1 MSYTYDGLTYSS
13 MGSLPKNAEKSFQ
26 FFLIRLLSGTASVS
40 NSKFIS
46 KQRIDYSQLPPAVQT
61 KKLSAAVAD
70 FLSTYEVGGDP
81 KSFIQKTI
89 SDNRRFYQDLLGEFS
104 NYYLQEQR
112 GNQTAA
118 FIFLYRILEK
128 LSYSVPLLYCATQ
141 RDYMGPFNDLKAL
154 FDDKVKGELSL
165 FKKFLNQGRFIDSI
179 KLDITYQ
186 LQFSSN
192 CGYASKYF
200 ELARKHHNDY
210 VSEDSNAYQLG
221 IKFRQVPELLIKLRN
236 RFFHSLTGEDKH
248 NIRLEEILDPDEFFA
263 CVNPVFC
270 SFLSIVTLQT
280 LARKYQ
286 SQDS

>member
-1 MSYTYDGLTYSS
+1 MEYIYDGLTYSS
-13 MGSLPKNAEKSFQ
+13 MGSLPKNADKSSQ
-26 FFLIRLLSGTASVS
+26 FFLIKLLSGAASVS
-40 NSKFIS
+40 NTKSTA
-46 KQRIDYSQLPPAVQT
+46 KQRMDYSLLPPKIQT
-61 KKLSAAVAD
+61 KKPSAAVVD
-70 FLSTYEVGGDP
+70 FLSGYGVGGNP
-81 KSFIQKTI
+81 RSFIQKTS
-89 SDNRRFYQDLLGEFS
+89 SDNRKFYQELLAEFS

-118 FIFLYRILEK
+118 FVFLYRILEK

-141 RDYMGPFNDLKAL
+141 RDYMGTFNELKAL
-154 FDDKVKGELSL
+154 FDDKTKGELAL

-179 KLDITYQ
+179 KLDIGYT

-192 CGYASKYF
+192 RGHESKYF
-200 ELARKHHNDY
+200 DLAKKHHTDY
-210 VSEDSNAYQLG
+210 VSGDANTHQLE

-263 CVNPVFC
+263 CVNPIFC
-270 SFLSIVTLQT
+270 SFLAIITLHT

-286 SQDS
+286 S

>member
-13 MGSLPKNAEKSFQ
+13 MGSLPKNAEKSSQ
-26 FFLIRLLSGTASVS
+26 FLLVRLLSGTASVS
-40 NSKFIS
+40 NGKFTA
-46 KQRIDYSQLPPAVQT
+46 KQRTDYSQLPPTLQT
-61 KKLSAAVAD
+61 KKLSGAVVD
-70 FLSTYEVGGDP
+70 FLLTYGVGGDP

-89 SDNRRFYQDLLGEFS
+89 IDNRKFYQDLLGEFS

-118 FIFLYRILEK
+118 FVFLYRILEK

-141 RDYMGPFNDLKAL
+141 RDYVGTFNELKAL
-154 FDDKVKGELSL
+154 FDDRIKGELGL
-165 FKKFLNQGRFIDSI
+165 FKKFINQGRFIDPI
-179 KLDITYQ
+179 KLDISYQ
-186 LQFSSN
+186 LRFSSSR
-192 CGYASKYF
+192 GHEAKYF
-200 ELARKHHNDY
+200 DLTRKHHSDY
-210 VSEDSNAYQLG
+210 ISEDSNTHQLE

-248 NIRLEEILDPDEFFA
+248 NIRIEEILDPDEFFA

-286 SQDS
+286 S

>member
-1 MSYTYDGLTYSS
+1 
-13 MGSLPKNAEKSFQ
+13 MGSLPKNASKSFQ
-26 FFLIRLLSGTASVS
+26 FLLIRLLTGTASVS
-40 NSKFIS
+40 NGKFTA

-61 KKLSAAVAD
+61 KKSSAVVMD
-70 FLSTYEVGGDP
+70 FLAAYAVGGDP
-81 KSFIQKTI
+81 KLFIQATI
-89 SDNRRFYQDLLGEFS
+89 SDNRKFYQDLLGEFS
-104 NYYLQEQR
+104 NYYIQEQR

-118 FIFLYRILEK
+118 FVFLYRILEK

-141 RDYMGPFNDLKAL
+141 RDYLGTFNELKAL
-154 FDDKVKGELSL
+154 FDDKVKGELGL
-165 FKKFLNQGRFIDSI
+165 FKKFLNQGRFIDPI
-179 KLDITYQ
+179 KLDINYR

-192 CGYASKYF
+192 RCHELKYF
-200 ELARKHHNDY
+200 DLARKHHDDY
-210 VSEDSNAYQLG
+210 FSEDSIAHQLE

-286 SQDS
+286 S